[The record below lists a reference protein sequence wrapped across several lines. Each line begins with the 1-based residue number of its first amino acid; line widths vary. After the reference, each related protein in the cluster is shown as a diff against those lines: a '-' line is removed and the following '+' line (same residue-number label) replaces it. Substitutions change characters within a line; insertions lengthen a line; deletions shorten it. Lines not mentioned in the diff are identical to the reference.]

1 MTAVSRLNPPYHPS
15 NTLPDPEAILEVLQR
30 ELKRSM
36 GGLVVPGSPRP
47 YFMQY
52 SLRRVHAL
60 RLRAAHGAL
69 LRSRESTHA
78 TVYADVRVGSHK
90 FDNVIDGGL
99 GDRAEDR
106 ESTDWLDAPDDLNLQ
121 ALQIALWKL
130 TQIKFDEALEDYY
143 EHRKATV
150 SEFLRDEVSAFT
162 RERPVVHKEPLHH
175 DPFPREK
182 WEKVMVE
189 LSRRFLDH
197 PEVYDPAISLSAE
210 RVHRWLVTSEGTQV
224 ITEDVYLQ
232 LGIEGWVLTEDGVYV
247 EASRQLYLR
256 AVEEMP
262 ERAHLERLVDEV
274 LEELAELRVAD
285 SPGAFVGPA
294 LLSGQAAGTLFHEA
308 LGHRLEGERLIARG
322 ESKTFARKRGER
334 ILPRGINVFDDPT
347 LTHCNG
353 EPLWGHYRVDDE
365 GVPARRTLLV
375 EDGVLKAFLQSR
387 NPVPGSEH
395 SNGHGRHDGVER
407 PMARMGNF
415 VVEGTP
421 GMGETFEQLRTK
433 LLELARSQGRR
444 HAVIIQRVLAGE
456 TTTADYDFQAFK
468 GTLSEVYLV
477 DAQTGKARRIRDV
490 ELIGTPLAALQKIVA
505 FGRDR
510 ETDQGHC
517 YAESGSIPI
526 SGIAPPILLT
536 ELELQQ
542 SSTTGYHDP
551 LLPPPFADDGSRGR
565 RGGLRTRG
573 KRRSKPLN

>member
-1 MTAVSRLNPPYHPS
+1 MTAVSRLIPPYNP
-15 NTLPDPEAILEVLQR
+15 NQPLPDPEAILDVLQR

-52 SLRRVHAL
+52 TLRRVHAL

-69 LRSRESTHA
+69 VRSRESTQS
-78 TVYADVRVGSHK
+78 TIWTDVRVGSHK

-99 GDRAEDR
+99 GDPSDDR
-106 ESTDWLDAPDDLNLQ
+106 ESADWIDAPDDLNLQ

-150 SEFLRDEVSAFT
+150 SEFLRDEVSSFA

-175 DPFPREK
+175 EPFPRER
-182 WEKVMVE
+182 WEKVLVE
-189 LSRRFLDH
+189 LSRRFLEH
-197 PEVYDPAISLSAE
+197 PEVYDPSISLSAE
-210 RVHRWLVTSEGTQV
+210 RVQRWLATSEGTAV
-224 ITEDVYLQ
+224 VTEDVYIQ
-232 LGIEGWVLTEDGVYV
+232 LGVEGWVLTEDGVYV
-247 EASRQLYLR
+247 EGSRQLYLR
-256 AVEEMP
+256 AVDDVP
-262 ERAHLERLVDEV
+262 ERAHLERLVDDV
-274 LEELAELRVAD
+274 LEELAVLRAAD

-294 LLSGQAAGTLFHEA
+294 LLSGQAASTLFHEA

-334 ILPRGINVFDDPT
+334 ILPRGIQVYDDPT
-347 LTHCNG
+347 LTHCG
-353 EPLWGHYRVDDE
+353 REPLWGHYRVDDE
-365 GVPARRTLLV
+365 GVQSRRTTLV
-375 EDGVLKAFLQSR
+375 EDGVLKGFLQSR
-387 NPVPGSEH
+387 NPIPGSEH

-407 PMARMGNF
+407 PMARMGTL
-415 VVEGTP
+415 VVEGAP
-421 GMGETFEQLRTK
+421 GAGESWDALRAK
-433 LLELARSQGRR
+433 LIELAKAQGRR
-444 HAVIIQRVLAGE
+444 HGVIIQRVLAGE
-456 TTTADYDFQAFK
+456 TTTSDYDFQAFK
-468 GTLSEVYLV
+468 GSLAEVYLV

-490 ELIGTPLAALQKIVA
+490 ELIGTPLAALQKVVA

-510 ETDQGHC
+510 ETDQGFC
-517 YAESGSIPI
+517 YAESGSIPV
-526 SGIAPPILLT
+526 SGIAPPILLA

-565 RGGLRTRG
+565 NAGLRTRG
-573 KRRSKPLN
+573 KRKKPLN